1 MSRKIAIYGAG
12 AIGGYLGA
20 LLSEAGEN
28 VSLVAR
34 GPHLSAIQKN
44 GLALDFDSSDNEERI
59 ITHPVATDNPSE
71 LGHQDYVIVT
81 LKAHSVPNV
90 VKSMQPLFGLDTAV
104 VTAMNGVPW
113 WYFYQLQGQWQDRKL
128 ESVDPGGKQWNG
140 IGPQRAIGCV
150 VYAACEITEPGVV
163 KHIYGDRFVLGEPS
177 GEKSDRVQILS
188 KVFINAGLRSPV
200 RNIRDEIWMKLWGN
214 LCFNPLSSLT
224 QATLD
229 IVASDAGT
237 RSVARKMMLEA
248 QSIGEQLGVRFAVT
262 VDKRIEGASAV
273 GAHTTSMLQDLRLG
287 RPMEIDALLTV
298 VQELGQITN
307 VATPTIDIILPILQ
321 QRARTAGCYS

>member
-12 AIGGYLGA
+12 AIGGYLGV

-90 VKSMQPLFGLDTAV
+90 VKSMQPLFGPDTAV